1 MTIPIPQTMCYGV
14 NQFFF
19 FFNSRIYIRFETRQ
33 YPSLY
38 WYPDDERPEKAR
50 YGGKMDDTQILEF
63 IKDQT
68 GIQRTKSGALVENV
82 SIFWKIVLQNIS
94 GLLLYMQRLDN
105 MSTLTKTKVES
116 SICY

>member
-1 MTIPIPQTMCYGV
+1 
-14 NQFFF
+14 
-19 FFNSRIYIRFETRQ
+19 
-33 YPSLY
+33 
-38 WYPDDERPEKAR
+38 
-50 YGGKMDDTQILEF
+50 MDDTQILEF

-105 MSTLTKTKVES
+105 MRLRQKQKSNPVFAINDRLPNLERWMSERNPLSTRKKK
-116 SICY
+116 

>member
-1 MTIPIPQTMCYGV
+1 MLWCNVTKRAPPYQLSVAI
-14 NQFFF
+14 FFHPF
-19 FFNSRIYIRFETRQ
+19 FYSRIYFRFETRQ

-38 WYPDDERPEKAR
+38 WYADDERPQKAR

-82 SIFWKIVLQNIS
+82 SIFWKTVLQNIS
-94 GLLLYMQRLDN
+94 VLLLCMQRLDN
-105 MSTLTKTKVES
+105 KSTLTKTKV
-116 SICY
+116 